1 MFLAQQ
7 RWSAEFEKQLFERI
21 NVVTNTALPPAIDS
35 HTLLVAAVIVHDR
48 AAGKVLLIQRGPHAK
63 FAPGHWD
70 LPVGKA
76 DKGEVITATALR
88 ELKEET
94 GLIVDPAELK
104 VAGIIHGAWGVEA
117 PNGFLTVVFV
127 AEDWTGDPVNAEPY
141 KHAQVTWVDD
151 AQVPNDFVSTT
162 RAALVSYLEN
172 GAVVTTEG

>member
-1 MFLAQQ
+1 M
-7 RWSAEFEKQLFERI
+7 
-21 NVVTNTALPPAIDS
+21 TDTALPPAIDS

-48 AAGKVLLIQRGPHAK
+48 PAGKVLLIQRGPRAK

-76 DKGEVITATALR
+76 DKGEVITATAVR

-94 GLIVDPAELK
+94 GLVVDPAELK

-127 AEDWTGDPVNAEPY
+127 AETWAGDPVNAEPH
-141 KHAQVTWVDD
+141 KHAQVVWTDA
-151 AQVPNDFVSTT
+151 AQVPEEFVSTT
-162 RAALVSYLEN
+162 RAALVSYLGD
-172 GAVVTTEG
+172 GAVVTTEGW